1 MEEPEQGLFGQQLP
15 TDSRDAVAMTTIQQR
30 YNEVLDN
37 VTCKVY
43 MFRHRNNSIV
53 SMNETLIFKPLMDR
67 TLPFFLGLTDFPFR
81 RISQEDIAKEV
92 PNPRFLYDT
101 ESTKKITQTILYF
114 IQQEGE
120 RPLLLLHEESR
131 EPRSSNR
138 ASALLNQFD
147 YMTKRLE
154 ALTSEYVDNASTEV
168 DNSVDAGD
176 GL

>member
-1 MEEPEQGLFGQQLP
+1 
-15 TDSRDAVAMTTIQQR
+15 
-30 YNEVLDN
+30 
-37 VTCKVY
+37 
-43 MFRHRNNSIV
+43 
-53 SMNETLIFKPLMDR
+53 MNETLIFKPLMDM
-67 TLPFFLGLTDFPFR
+67 TLRFLQGLTDFPFR

-92 PNPRFLYDT
+92 PNPLFLYDT